1 MDIYT
6 RLAPYIQDYIYRQQ
20 WQDLR
25 PVQIA
30 AAEVLFGSDS
40 HLLLSTGTA
49 SGKTEAAF
57 LPILTLLDE
66 SPCESVA
73 VLYVSPLKA
82 LINDQFARL
91 KGLMAEGGVPV
102 TKWHGDASAAGKAR
116 LLKNPEGVL
125 QITPESLESLL
136 MHKPTAV
143 RDMFRDLRFVIVDEV
158 HHFMANERGMQL
170 QCLLTRIERLAGCAP
185 RRVGLSATLG
195 DPVQA
200 QAWLAGNTG
209 RTCAHPEVPDAKRRL
224 LLLLHYF
231 QFDDN
236 PNESLRPYLYE
247 QTLGKKTIIFT
258 IERVAAEL
266 TITHLKRIAAKR
278 KTPDVYRVHHGS
290 LTAAIREE
298 AEKSM
303 KRSERAMV
311 TASTVTLELG
321 LDIGDLDRVI
331 QLGAPLSVSSFTQRI
346 GRCGRKGQAA
356 ELLFVLQ
363 SELEIQPGTEHT
375 VARIDWDLIKT
386 IAIVQLY
393 LEEQYIEPI
402 LEHQKP
408 FGLLYHQTMC
418 VLASRGELSA
428 GLLAQEILTLPPFQS
443 ITQEEYK
450 ILLRHLLHIRHI
462 QKGDAGGLMLGYA
475 AEPFVTHYDFL
486 AVFTVDEEFQVRHK
500 GETLGTVNEATYP
513 GQRLV
518 LGAKCWQVTACDET
532 ARVITVVPAKN
543 TAETKW
549 ASHAKLRLHTHVLEK
564 IRQVLL
570 GDADYPYLSPA
581 ARAALAQMRTLGQQ
595 IGPDSCTLP
604 PGSLC
609 WFPWIDT
616 RQMQAIQLALKG
628 QGIDA
633 QITPGGFNPI
643 YFDCGDCTAQELKR
657 ALARIRDHGIDSAT
671 LDPSY
676 LKMRQ
681 RSKFDEFLP
690 KELLYA
696 QARAECLDLE
706 GALGY
711 LRNAECFMLHAE

>member
-1 MDIYT
+1 MDIYA
-6 RLAPYIQDYIYRQQ
+6 RLAPYIQDYIYRQN

-30 AAEVLFGSDS
+30 AAEIIFDS
-40 HLLLSTGTA
+40 GDHLLLSTGTA

-57 LPILTLLDE
+57 LPILTLLEE
-66 SPCESVA
+66 SPSESVA
-73 VLYVSPLKA
+73 VLYISPLKA

-91 KGLMAEGGVPV
+91 GGLMAEGGVPV

-116 LLKNPEGVL
+116 LVKNPMGVL

-136 MHKPTAV
+136 MNKPAAV
-143 RDMFRDLRFVIVDEV
+143 RDMFHDLRFVVVDEV
-158 HHFMANERGMQL
+158 HHFMACERGMQL
-170 QCLLTRIERLAGCAP
+170 QCLLTRIERLAGCDP

-195 DPVQA
+195 DPEQA
-200 QAWLAGNTG
+200 KAWLCGNTD
-209 RTCAHPEVPDAKRRL
+209 RACAHPQVPDAKRRL
-224 LLLLHYF
+224 LMLLHYF
-231 QFDDN
+231 KMD
-236 PNESLRPYLYE
+236 EEGLRPYLYE

-290 LTAAIREE
+290 LVAALREE
-298 AEKSM
+298 TERSM
-303 KRSERAMV
+303 KRSERPMV

-346 GRCGRKGQAA
+346 GRCGRKGQPA
-356 ELLFVLQ
+356 ELLFVIM
-363 SELEIQPGTEHT
+363 SELEVQPGTENS

-386 IAIVQLY
+386 IAIIQLY
-393 LEEQYIEPI
+393 LEEHYIEPI
-402 LEHQKP
+402 STHLKP

-418 VLASRGELSA
+418 VLAARGELSA
-428 GLLAQEILTLPPFQS
+428 ARLAQEILTLPPFQQ

-450 ILLRHLLHIRHI
+450 ILLRHLIHIRHV
-462 QKGDAGGLMLGYA
+462 QKGDAGGLMVGFA
-475 AEPFVTHYDFL
+475 AEPHVTHYDFL
-486 AVFTVDEEFQVRHK
+486 SVFTVDEEFQVRHK
-500 GETLGTVNEATYP
+500 GETIGTVNEATYP
-513 GQRLV
+513 GERLV
-518 LGAKCWQVTACDET
+518 LGARCWQVTACDES
-532 ARVITVVPAKN
+532 ARVITVVPSKN

-549 ASHAKLRLHTHVLEK
+549 ASHAKLRLHTPVLQK
-564 IRQVLL
+564 MRQVLL
-570 GDADYPYLSPA
+570 SDIDYPYLSPESS
-581 ARAALAQMRTLGQQ
+581 AALLENRALGKKISPQ
-595 IGPDSCTLP
+595 GFVANGLS
-604 PGSLC
+604 SLA

-616 RQMQAIQLALKG
+616 RQMQAIALALKG

-633 QITPGGFNPI
+633 QITPGGFNPV
-643 YFDCGDCTAQELKR
+643 YMDCGACTEWQLKN
-657 ALARIRDHGIDSAT
+657 ALIAIRDGGINSAT
-671 LDPSY
+671 LDPGY

-681 RSKFDEFLP
+681 RSKFDDFLP

-706 GALGY
+706 GALQF
-711 LRNAECFMLHAE
+711 LRTLDLC